1 MSAREPELS
10 PLEEYKR
17 RLEGGDPESPLNQY
31 FQEREPFLQ
40 RAGGWVGSRLGMGAK
55 VADYLG
61 NPIGFLMTASDEDK
75 AAVGAASAA
84 AIGYTG
90 QSLANLIDAPG
101 DYAGMDLP
109 VLSTTANFLARSAQ
123 GIYTKSEEVAL
134 AAGLRPEDIAAAH
147 DVGNFIGFTAPL
159 VASVGM
165 ANIMMRAPV
174 ATGVTNPIARNFV
187 TDFTAGM
194 IYGGLFREGDRNE
207 RFGHM
212 LEESA
217 MFGVTSVILG
227 PFSAVRA
234 FRLKRAREMQIGTEI
249 EDWIRKR
256 ELGEE
261 VVIRTPVEVM
271 GVIQLLNQETFLSNS
286 QGAQK
291 LLQLGAQDE
300 ALIAGIMEM
309 AGTRANSGIMRNF
322 AAGDFFEVQGRLD
335 RFRENFPNVKFDIIK
350 REVAEEA
357 PAFRL
362 VRGPESDEVLEE
374 GERQF
379 FWSIVDANNREVAT
393 INSVLR
399 EGDLRIHEIGGAKP
413 GDIGTRNMRAVIG
426 SAVDEIEREAGTRIS
441 TITGIRETGTHPG
454 IRTIAREDLRGG
466 TVPTATV
473 ARAEYDIYFGS
484 RGLNNKQRAQ
494 LKKEGRFA
502 GQIVTRGSTQMEYV
516 GLSKK
521 KGYSQVRRADGKLLN
536 VKSESLSDTPFI
548 SELVDRTPR
557 LDGMYQNFREFLE
570 TSDADVIASRGGLTE
585 RDLLI
590 AIREGTIQ
598 LNDDARRAFD
608 ASGAVMYPEQ
618 LGITPENMINKVVF
632 GESTDQPI
640 AELTRAADGSWT
652 LNGVIPGT
660 LQPQTFATIEEAMQR
675 LEGMPVADVVTKL
688 TTGQE
693 TMEALLRN
701 GTEEA
706 GLLTPMPVYNFEQ
719 MFDAWASRA
728 GLPTDAADYLTT
740 RSFFSQQARRDMW
753 NALPEEEQII
763 FNNLIREQEELLAAA
778 DVPVDALGRSK
789 GFHAEE
795 LADGRWRLSEVNTGF
810 QMDFGSEA
818 LARNALRQIVRNE
831 KDMMGV
837 TPEFLHSLGQFSQ
850 GGFQSIMDVTHIPDD
865 ILSAKT
871 QQLLPWT
878 FFRNRRDYFIAIE
891 QETGIPIWSQGYQ
904 LVLEGH
910 DRQLADLQPWAKAI
924 HDSWRGVKTPRRN
937 EIAKFWAGIEGEGLD
952 TQSAIKRFKDAGFAP
967 LEISAFTR
975 SRAMMDI
982 WFQQSGIDPKRYIDN
997 YYSRI
1002 RPAFEKR
1009 GFVDPKD
1016 LKPHMAEP
1024 EYQFWAEMSRTGEL
1038 ASVELDPEIVLHK
1051 YIRGMLFN
1059 RHVAEPWGNLARLVG
1074 TKDGKISPMKISDLP
1089 AEKAASILRRSMDR
1103 NPDSPVIPD
1112 EIRGI
1117 TAEFLNALRGT
1128 ADVSVNNLRT
1138 YSQRWFR
1145 KLGVQVDEKVGEELM
1160 NNFISSMYGSA
1171 MGLRPSSVARNI
1183 QQNTWMLYTRVGN
1196 KHMGTGLERA
1206 LSQEGYD
1213 EAFDEGVLR
1222 LAEAGVFYGDRVF
1235 SSLLENA
1242 PPVGVDGASSRV
1254 IASGLKRALRAG
1266 RLSREVAQKFMVPFS
1281 NSDQISRAW
1290 AYHTQKMHTADWLDR
1305 FETGK
1310 ISWDKFQEEGLPFFA
1325 TPVKENFLREYNRY
1339 GRERALRFIGR
1350 MGSDE
1355 ANFIY
1360 GVGSQPG
1367 WMQSVPGRLAGMFG
1381 QWPMWAIELYAQ
1393 RTKYAT
1399 RKQKAMLY
1407 LRTAALMGAYG
1418 NMALESGTDMWSW
1431 IAPASPLTWG
1441 GGPALQFGIDLAL
1454 LMSAPFDQ
1462 KAAALGRLAT
1472 DIGRISIPGQGFWR
1486 DISRVLDTNNSQQAL
1501 FAVMLG
1507 KPTDKGHFALDALYT
1522 SELQSPKLDQARLDS
1537 LPPIESMNLPDP
1549 RRGSLMDVDSPDL
1562 PGLGESMRTTSTRRE
1577 EGPPLY
1583 ELLGNVGR

>member
-1 MSAREPELS
+1 MSSREPVGEVS
-10 PLEEYKR
+10 PLEEYR
-17 RLEGGDPESPLNQY
+17 SRLEGGTDPDSPLAQY

-40 RAGGWVGSRLGMGAK
+40 RAAGWLGPRIAVGEK
-55 VADYLG
+55 VTQYLN
-61 NPIGFLMTASDEDK
+61 NPLKFLLTAPEEDK
-75 AAVGAASAA
+75 ALVGAASAA

-90 QSLANLIDAPG
+90 QSLANLLNAPG
-101 DYAGMDLP
+101 DYAGADLP
-109 VLSTTANFLARSAQ
+109 VLTTTANFLARSAQ
-123 GIYTKSEEVAL
+123 GIYTRSEEA
-134 AAGLRPEDIAAAH
+134 AIKAGLREEDIAAAH

-159 VASVGM
+159 IASVGA
-165 ANIMMRAPV
+165 ANIVFRAPML
-174 ATGVTNPIARNFV
+174 TGISNPIARNFA
-187 TDFTAGM
+187 TDFTAGL

-207 RFGHM
+207 RFSHM

-217 MFGVTSVILG
+217 MFGVTSAILG
-227 PFSAVRA
+227 PFTALRA
-234 FRLKRAREMQIGTEI
+234 FRLKRARDIQISTEI

-261 VVIRTPVEVM
+261 VVIRTPLEVA

-286 QGAQK
+286 AGAQR

-300 ALIAGIMEM
+300 ALISGIMQM

-322 AAGDFFEVQGRLD
+322 AAGDFFEVQKRLD
-335 RFRENFPNVKFDIIK
+335 RFRDQFPNVKFDIVK
-350 REVAEEA
+350 REVSETIERPIEIVTGPAYQMDNQVYSGKIDQLHSDIIPPGVDPLTIPSEA
-357 PAFRL
+357 AGFSTNLRPFVSRTEA
-362 VRGPESDEVLEE
+362 
-374 GERQF
+374 GE
-379 FWSIVDANNREVAT
+379 IA
-393 INSVLR
+393 
-399 EGDLRIHEIGGAKP
+399 HKAKQP
-413 GDIGTRNMRAVIG
+413 MIGTEKGKRG
-426 SAVDEIEREAGTRIS
+426 SGRPHAADFALAPNRGIDQPLSTETV
-441 TITGIRETGTHPG
+441 TITRP
-454 IRTIAREDLRGG
+454 
-466 TVPTATV
+466 
-473 ARAEYDIYFGS
+473 EYDIYFGS
-484 RGLNNKQRAQ
+484 RGLSNKQRAQ

-502 GQIVTRGSTQMEYV
+502 GQIVTRGSNQMEYI

-521 KGYSQVRRADGKLLN
+521 KGYSQVRRADGKVLN
-536 VKSESLSDTPFI
+536 VKTESLTDTPFI

-557 LDGMYQNFREFLE
+557 LDGMYQAFREFLE
-570 TSDADVIASRGGLTE
+570 TADAEVVASRGGLTE

-598 LNDDARRAFD
+598 LQDDARRAFD
-608 ASGAVMYPEQ
+608 ASGSIMYPEQ
-618 LGITPENMINKVVF
+618 LGITAENMINKVVF
-632 GESTDQPI
+632 GESPTQPI
-640 AELTRAADGSWT
+640 AELVRAADGSWT
-652 LNGVIPGT
+652 LTGTIPGT
-660 LQPQTFATIEEAMQR
+660 LQPMSFSTIEEAMQR

-688 TTGQE
+688 TTAQE
-693 TMEALLRN
+693 AMEALLRG

-706 GLLTPMPVYNFEQ
+706 GLLSPMPVYNFEQ
-719 MFDAWASRA
+719 MFDAWATRA

-740 RSFFSQQARRDMW
+740 RHFFSQQMRRDMW
-753 NALPEEEQII
+753 AALPEEEQVI

-778 DVPVDALGRSK
+778 DVPIAALGRSR

-795 LADGRWRLSEVNTGF
+795 LSDGRWRLSEVNTGF
-810 QMDFGSEA
+810 QMDFGSEE
-818 LARNALRQIVRNE
+818 LARSALRKIVRNE

-837 TPEFLHSLGQFSQ
+837 TPEFLHSLGEFSQ
-850 GGFQSIMDVTHIPDD
+850 GGFQNIMDVTHIPDD
-865 ILSAKT
+865 ILSAQT

-878 FFRNRRDYFIAIE
+878 FFRNRRDYFIQIE

-904 LVLEGH
+904 RVLEGH
-910 DRQLADLQPWAKAI
+910 DRQLAELQPWAKAI
-924 HDSWRGVKTPRRN
+924 HDTWRGIKTPRRN
-937 EIAKFWAGIEGEGLD
+937 ELAKLWASIEGEGLD
-952 TQSAIKRFKDAGFAP
+952 NASAIRRFKDAGFTP
-967 LEISAFTR
+967 LEINAFTR

-1002 RPAFEKR
+1002 RPSFEKR
-1009 GFVDPKD
+1009 GYVDPKD
-1016 LKPHMAEP
+1016 LKPYMAEP

-1059 RHVAEPWGNLARLVG
+1059 KHVAEPWGQLAHLVG
-1074 TKDGKISPMKISDLP
+1074 TKDGRISPLKISDLP

-1128 ADVSVNNLRT
+1128 ADVSVHNLRT

-1145 KLGVQVDEKVGEELM
+1145 KLGVQVDERVGEELM

-1171 MGLRPSSVARNI
+1171 MGLRPATVARNI
-1183 QQNTWMLYTRVGN
+1183 QQNTWMLYTRIGN
-1196 KHMGTGLERA
+1196 KQMGRGLEVA
-1206 LSQEGYD
+1206 LSQEGYN

-1254 IASGLKRALRAG
+1254 VASVLKRALRAG
-1266 RLSREVAQKFMVPFS
+1266 RMSREVAQKFMVPFS
-1281 NSDQISRAW
+1281 NSDQVSRAW
-1290 AYHTQKMHTADWLDR
+1290 AYHAQKLHTADWLDR
-1305 FETGK
+1305 FESGK
-1310 ISWDKFQEEGLPFFA
+1310 ISWDKFTEEGLPFFA
-1325 TPVKENFLREYNRY
+1325 TPIKENFLREYNRY

-1381 QWPMWAIELYAQ
+1381 QWPMWAIELYAH
-1393 RTKYAT
+1393 RVKYAT

-1418 NMALESGTDMWSW
+1418 NMAMESGSNMWSW

-1441 GGPALQFGIDLAL
+1441 GGPAVQFGIDLAL

-1462 KAAALGRLAT
+1462 KAAAIGRLAS
-1472 DIGRISIPGQGFWR
+1472 DIGRISLPGQGFWR
-1486 DISRVLDTNNSQQAL
+1486 DMTKVLNANNPQQAL

-1507 KPTDKGHFALDALYT
+1507 SPTDKGHFALDALYT
-1522 SELQSPKLDQARLDS
+1522 TELESPQLDQERLDA
-1537 LPPIESMNLPDP
+1537 LPSVGSFNLPDP
-1549 RRGSLMDVDSPDL
+1549 RRGMVGAMDADSTDL

-1577 EGPPLY
+1577 DSPPLY
-1583 ELLGNVGR
+1583 QLLGNIR